1 MEQYFE
7 VNEIANG
14 KRVPALLSS
23 IGGKT
28 YTLLR
33 NWTTPD
39 KPKDKSYADI
49 VKILKEHLSPAPL
62 VIAEKIRFHKRDQK
76 ESESINEYV
85 AQIRKLS
92 EYCNFPDL
100 NDTLRDRLVCGL
112 RAEQT
117 QTKLLSMQTLTLEKA
132 IQISIAMETATKDA
146 MELQGKQHES
156 TVHKVKMNRPKP
168 KVDKPAFKCTML

>member
-1 MEQYFE
+1 M
-7 VNEIANG
+7 
-14 KRVPALLSS
+14 
-23 IGGKT
+23 
-28 YTLLR
+28 
-33 NWTTPD
+33 
-39 KPKDKSYADI
+39 
-49 VKILKEHLSPAPL
+49 
-62 VIAEKIRFHKRDQK
+62 
-76 ESESINEYV
+76 
-85 AQIRKLS
+85 S

-117 QTKLLSMQTLTLEKA
+117 QKKLLSMQALTLEKA